1 MYSQILVP
9 LDGSKTAETVLPLAR
24 CFAGSLQVPVELLA
38 VVDIAEIARSV
49 AAEHGAI
56 IRTLVDDATRRFD
69 DYLEGVA
76 KNFPCGKVHWSVQR
90 GNAAEAIIESA
101 QAKKQ
106 TLIAMAT
113 HGRSGLDRWLVGS
126 VTEKVLRGASNS
138 TLVVRAKE
146 EKKPAWE
153 MATLKRV
160 IVPLDGS
167 ELSER
172 ILPYVEEL
180 AKDLD
185 LEVMLIRVYGGLLA
199 AGDGFYNPGQI
210 DAIIARL
217 RAESVAY
224 LARKTDDIKTKGL
237 NNVSFAAKEGLDAD
251 EIIAMA
257 GETPD
262 TLIAMCT
269 HGRSG
274 VQRWALGSVTETVV
288 RHSDNP
294 VLVLRAGLDKGSEG
308 K

>member
-24 CFAGSLQVPVELLA
+24 CFARSLHLPVELLA
-38 VVDIAEIARSV
+38 VVDIADMARPV
-49 AAEHGAI
+49 AAEQGAI
-56 IRTLVDDATRRFD
+56 IHTLVDDASRRFE
-69 DYLEGVA
+69 DYLDRVA
-76 KNFPCGKVHWSVQR
+76 KNFPCGKVHWTVQR

-101 QAKKQ
+101 RAKKQ
-106 TLIAMAT
+106 TLIAIAT

-160 IVPLDGS
+160 VVPLDGS

-185 LEVMLIRVYGGLLA
+185 LEVTLIRVHGGLLA
-199 AGDGFYNPGQI
+199 AGDGFYNPSQI
-210 DAIIARL
+210 DAFIARL
-217 RAESVAY
+217 RTESVTY
-224 LARKTDDIKTKGL
+224 LARKTDDMKRKGL
-237 NNVSFAAKEGLDAD
+237 NKVSFAAKEGLDAD

-257 GETPD
+257 RETPD

-274 VQRWALGSVTETVV
+274 VQRWTFGSVTETVV
-288 RHSDNP
+288 RHSETP
-294 VLVLRAGLDKGSEG
+294 VLVVRGN
-308 K
+308 